1 MKTIL
6 NEFKNY
12 CTDPSIPSG
21 KASSYAK
28 AIEYLC
34 DFLEITELNSQTIEQ
49 IENSKNFISDK
60 NSRLY
65 KELLLNLSINK
76 RKSYLENGYIKAAI
90 PQFINFYNIH
100 KANKQI
106 TKVQA
111 IEKVIELCGGS
122 ATWDEI
128 YSKTEIFYPDIKS
141 SKEWKAGIRGVL
153 YRELRNNKSFER
165 NIDGSF
171 SLIKNSNSDITQLP
185 EEIDKNV
192 LELLDNNVIDTKFD
206 CDKLLGILPTT
217 ELYKHRYNISSTNGT
232 VKSSINK
239 VYSGRKA
246 EKYFINFLKHNQ
258 FIENKDFYDVAN
270 DKNYGFDV
278 KFFNIGLEIK
288 NIKSASFYLTDNEI
302 AHIESNKTI
311 LVLVDIDNGIWVLGK
326 NSVWLKD
333 VINCIKEIREYS
345 SVKYPTID
353 LTDIKINIDKKLE
366 EYSNEISQLN
376 HDEIYNTIVDC
387 IV

>member
-1 MKTIL
+1 MI
-6 NEFKNY
+6 
-12 CTDPSIPSG
+12 
-21 KASSYAK
+21 
-28 AIEYLC
+28 
-34 DFLEITELNSQTIEQ
+34 
-49 IENSKNFISDK
+49 
-60 NSRLY
+60 
-65 KELLLNLSINK
+65 
-76 RKSYLENGYIKAAI
+76 
-90 PQFINFYNIH
+90 
-100 KANKQI
+100 
-106 TKVQA
+106 
-111 IEKVIELCGGS
+111 
-122 ATWDEI
+122 
-128 YSKTEIFYPDIKS
+128 
-141 SKEWKAGIRGVL
+141 
-153 YRELRNNKSFER
+153 
-165 NIDGSF
+165 
-171 SLIKNSNSDITQLP
+171 
-185 EEIDKNV
+185 NV

-288 NIKSASFYLTDNEI
+288 NIKSGSFYLTDNEI

-311 LVLVDIDNGIWVLGK
+311 LVLVDIDNGIGVLGK

-353 LTDIKINIDKKLE
+353 LTDIKINIDKNLE

-387 IV
+387 IM